1 MVTRYPGGLV
11 VEQKDG
17 ILIAGWPKNCK
28 NMKVGKFNGQT
39 MTLVECED
47 GKEVGGSRT
56 VEELYADGYKDV
68 CEVAKPSE
76 DSVESWQEFESCF
89 IQVWNEPETEPDPDE
104 ISDSEALNIITKGE

>member
-1 MVTRYPGGLV
+1 
-11 VEQKDG
+11 
-17 ILIAGWPKNCK
+17 
-28 NMKVGKFNGQT
+28 MKVGKYVNGEMQ
-39 MTLVECED
+39 LVTCEQ
-47 GKEVGGSRT
+47 GKEVGDSRT

-68 CEVAKPSE
+68 CEVEKPSE